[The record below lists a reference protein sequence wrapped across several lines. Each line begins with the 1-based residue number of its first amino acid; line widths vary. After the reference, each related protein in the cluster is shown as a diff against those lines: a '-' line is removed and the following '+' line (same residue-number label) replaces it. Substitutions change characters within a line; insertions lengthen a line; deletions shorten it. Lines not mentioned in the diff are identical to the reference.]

1 MKTVLL
7 TILIFVFGISVPAQ
21 APDVEWTKIY
31 DGDDQDYGRFVQ
43 QTSDGGYIF
52 TGDTKSF
59 GVGLNDIW
67 LVKTNSAGDT
77 IWTRTYGGNEDDNSS
92 CVRQTSDGGYIIF
105 GETASFSPNYWKAW
119 LIKTDENGDTS
130 WTKLIGENRHY
141 FIQSGQEL
149 PGGDYIFVGYTKAS
163 GAGQE
168 DVWLVKTDAAGDT
181 IWTKT
186 IGGSEGDVSYSI
198 DRTNDGG
205 YVIAAA
211 TKSMGA
217 GKNDCWLIRT
227 DQSGDTIWTKTYG
240 GVEDDYIYSVQ
251 QTEDNG
257 FILAGG
263 TRSFGV
269 LNSYFN
275 LWLVKTD
282 FSGDTLWTRTFG
294 GSGSEFAQAVRETS
308 DGAYVVTGFSSSG
321 TWIIKIDPSGDTVWT
336 KTLGWGGGMHIESTI
351 DGGYIILVYDYT
363 NSTLADICLVKLGSD
378 PTDVESPEQENI
390 PEDYILRQN
399 YPNPFNPST
408 TIKYQIPKKSE
419 VTIKVF
425 SLLGRE
431 VKTLI
436 NEVQEAG
443 EYQVEFSAKGG
454 SASGGD
460 AAGLSSGVYF
470 YQLKTGGMVRTKKM
484 LLIK

>member
-1 MKTVLL
+1 MKIVLV
-7 TILIFVFGISVPAQ
+7 TIFIIVSGISVPAQ
-21 APDVEWTKIY
+21 APEVEWTKRY
-31 DGDDQDYGRFVQ
+31 EGNDQDHGRFVQ

-59 GVGLNDIW
+59 GAGLNDIW
-67 LVKTNSAGDT
+67 LVKTNSTGDT
-77 IWTRTYGGNEDDNSS
+77 LWTRTYGGNEDDNSS

-105 GETASFSPNYWKAW
+105 GETVSFSSTYWKAW

-130 WTKLIGENRHY
+130 WTKQIGESRHY

-149 PGGDYIFVGYTKAS
+149 PEGDYIFVGYTKAS

-168 DVWLVKTDAAGDT
+168 DIWLVKTDATGDT

-186 IGGSEGDVSYSI
+186 IGGTEGDISYSI
-198 DRTNDGG
+198 DQTNDGG
-205 YVIAAA
+205 YIVAAA

-227 DQSGDTIWTKTYG
+227 NQSGDTIWTKTYG
-240 GVEDDYIYSVQ
+240 GAEDDYIYSVQ

-294 GSGSEFAQAVRETS
+294 GNGSEYAQAVRETS
-308 DGAYVVTGFSSSG
+308 DGAYIVTGYSSSG
-321 TWIIKIDPSGDTVWT
+321 TWIIKIDTSGDTLWT
-336 KTLGWGGGMHIESTI
+336 KTLGWGGGTHIEQTN
-351 DGGYIILVYDYT
+351 DGGYIILVYDFSNLT
-363 NSTLADICLVKLGSD
+363 MADICLVKLGSD
-378 PTDVESPEQENI
+378 PSSLKPPEKENM
-390 PEDYILRQN
+390 PDDYILRQN
-399 YPNPFNPST
+399 YPNPFNP
-408 TIKYQIPKKSE
+408 
-419 VTIKVF
+419 VTKIRYSIAERQLVILKAYDV
-425 SLLGRE
+425 LG
-431 VKTLI
+431 
-436 NEVQEAG
+436 NEVATLVNEEKPAG
-443 EYQVEFSAKGG
+443 TYEVLFN
-454 SASGGD
+454 ASG
-460 AAGLSSGVYF
+460 LFSGVYF
-470 YQLKTGGMVRTKKM
+470 YQLKTGGLVLTKKM
-484 LLIK
+484 LLLK